1 MVRNR
6 PDPRLVIDL
15 PRMLKSSEVAELLG
29 VTPSTL
35 SRWRSLGVGPR
46 VYWLSKSCPRY
57 REDDVRDWLDRVA
70 S

>member
-1 MVRNR
+1 MVSNR

-15 PRMLKSSEVAELLG
+15 PRMLRSSEVAELLG

-57 REDDVRDWLDRVA
+57 REDDVRDWLERVA

>member
-1 MVRNR
+1 MVSNR

>member
-1 MVRNR
+1 MVSNR
-6 PDPRLVIDL
+6 PDPRLVVDL
-15 PRMLKSSEVAELLG
+15 PRMLTSSEVAELLC

-46 VYWLSKSCPRY
+46 VYWLTATCPRY
-57 REDDVRDWLDRVA
+57 REDDVRDWLERVA

>member
-1 MVRNR
+1 MVSNH

-15 PRMLKSSEVAELLG
+15 PRMLTSSEVAELFG
-29 VTPSTL
+29 VTSSTL
-35 SRWRSLGVGPR
+35 SRWRSVGAGPR
-46 VYWLSKSCPRY
+46 VYWLSKTCPRY

>member
-6 PDPRLVIDL
+6 PDPRLVIGL
-15 PRMLKSSEVAELLG
+15 PRMLRSSEVAELLS

>member
-6 PDPRLVIDL
+6 PDPRLVIGL